1 MTGWVIVCTKA
12 VDSTHTVD
20 TAPPVR
26 PETAPTRRQ
35 SVIPPP
41 YPSHLRSPAPQGC
54 GPPSASRKALS
65 TMPQPKNTLLRALVP
80 AIVILAGIGVAYAV
94 FVNAGRGVQ
103 QQQQAPTSPGA
114 VTANPAAS
122 GGSEPAAAP
131 IATVNPAAAPLPA
144 ASLKQFTGLKAVA
157 QPAPFDAAPIGSLDP
172 KSDVLLFAEFSELG
186 AGIKRIQLS
195 HEYETIKREAHVT
208 VQSETSVQL
217 ASGAVAKLTPF
228 ALQGVEINGTF
239 VNLTVDPSGA
249 PLWREIGDAPGAFE
263 ATIVDGDGKP
273 VAKVTRRYS
282 LQANSHQITLHQ
294 SLTNLTDAP
303 LNVRWWQLGAG
314 DLADDSHGYGGDKR
328 RLHFGYLLSPQSD
341 PVQQYV
347 LSSGHVIPRATVA
360 ARPNHD
366 TPPPAESRQWP
377 NEASIKNSESL
388 VWAGFTNR
396 YYGAA
401 SFPLVDLQ
409 QPTPR
414 KQFDSVALVD
424 RVALDMGKIN
434 DKGTEAIALRFT
446 GALASVPPGGIHDF
460 SQGLLAG
467 PMSKKALHSEP
478 MLASLGLDGMVV
490 YNFGGP
496 CAFCT
501 FETLTGALLGLLL
514 FLHNNV
520 VFDWALAVIFLVVV
534 VRTILHPVTKWSQV
548 RMQRFGK
555 QMQAM
560 APKQAKLKEK
570 YGNDPKRM
578 QQEMANLWREEG
590 VSPTGALG
598 CIPMFLQMPIWI
610 ALYAT
615 LFFAV
620 EMRHEPAFFGVFQ
633 AIGMPTFLADLAEP
647 DRFWVFSEAGVHVPV
662 LSSLMGPIHS
672 LNIMPL
678 ILGVVFFIQ
687 QKYLT
692 PPTANLT
699 PEQEAQQKMMKWMSV
714 LMFPLFMYNAPSAL
728 AIYFT
733 ANSTLGILESRYIR
747 SHIDKYNL
755 NEPPTKGGAKKPG
768 FFARMQQMAEQQ
780 RLAAEK
786 AQRES
791 MKKKR

>member
-1 MTGWVIVCTKA
+1 
-12 VDSTHTVD
+12 
-20 TAPPVR
+20 
-26 PETAPTRRQ
+26 
-35 SVIPPP
+35 
-41 YPSHLRSPAPQGC
+41 L
-54 GPPSASRKALS
+54 
-65 TMPQPKNTLLRALVP
+65 
-80 AIVILAGIGVAYAV
+80 
-94 FVNAGRGVQ
+94 
-103 QQQQAPTSPGA
+103 
-114 VTANPAAS
+114 
-122 GGSEPAAAP
+122 
-131 IATVNPAAAPLPA
+131 
-144 ASLKQFTGLKAVA
+144 
-157 QPAPFDAAPIGSLDP
+157 
-172 KSDVLLFAEFSELG
+172 
-186 AGIKRIQLS
+186 
-195 HEYETIKREAHVT
+195 
-208 VQSETSVQL
+208 
-217 ASGAVAKLTPF
+217 
-228 ALQGVEINGTF
+228 
-239 VNLTVDPSGA
+239 
-249 PLWREIGDAPGAFE
+249 
-263 ATIVDGDGKP
+263 
-273 VAKVTRRYS
+273 
-282 LQANSHQITLHQ
+282 
-294 SLTNLTDAP
+294 
-303 LNVRWWQLGAG
+303 
-314 DLADDSHGYGGDKR
+314 
-328 RLHFGYLLSPQSD
+328 
-341 PVQQYV
+341 
-347 LSSGHVIPRATVA
+347 
-360 ARPNHD
+360 
-366 TPPPAESRQWP
+366 RQWP
-377 NEASIKNSESL
+377 NDTSTKNAESL

-401 SFPLVDLQ
+401 TFPLIDLNLAA
-409 QPTPR
+409 PR
-414 KQFDSVALVD
+414 KQFDSIAVVD
-424 RVALDMGKIN
+424 RVALDMGVIN
-434 DKGTEAIALRFT
+434 DKGVEAIAIRFAGT
-446 GALASVPPGGIHDF
+446 LTSVPAGGILDF

-467 PMSKKALHSEP
+467 PMSKKALHNEP
-478 MLASLGLDGMVV
+478 LLASLGVDGMVV

-633 AIGMPTFLADLAEP
+633 SIGMPTFLADLAEP
-647 DRFWVFSEAGVHVPV
+647 DRFWVFSEAGVHVPL

-692 PPTANLT
+692 PPSTNLT
-699 PEQEAQQKMMKWMSV
+699 PEQETQQKMMKWMSV
-714 LMFPLFMYNAPSAL
+714 IMFPLFMYNAPSAL
-728 AIYFT
+728 AVYFT

-755 NEPPTKGGAKKPG
+755 NDPPKGGKKQPG
-768 FFARMQQMAEQQ
+768 FFARLQQMAEQQ
-780 RLAAEK
+780 RLSSEK
-786 AQRES
+786 SQRDS

>member
-1 MTGWVIVCTKA
+1 M
-12 VDSTHTVD
+12 
-20 TAPPVR
+20 
-26 PETAPTRRQ
+26 
-35 SVIPPP
+35 
-41 YPSHLRSPAPQGC
+41 
-54 GPPSASRKALS
+54 
-65 TMPQPKNTLLRALVP
+65 
-80 AIVILAGIGVAYAV
+80 
-94 FVNAGRGVQ
+94 
-103 QQQQAPTSPGA
+103 
-114 VTANPAAS
+114 
-122 GGSEPAAAP
+122 
-131 IATVNPAAAPLPA
+131 
-144 ASLKQFTGLKAVA
+144 
-157 QPAPFDAAPIGSLDP
+157 
-172 KSDVLLFAEFSELG
+172 
-186 AGIKRIQLS
+186 
-195 HEYETIKREAHVT
+195 
-208 VQSETSVQL
+208 
-217 ASGAVAKLTPF
+217 
-228 ALQGVEINGTF
+228 
-239 VNLTVDPSGA
+239 
-249 PLWREIGDAPGAFE
+249 
-263 ATIVDGDGKP
+263 
-273 VAKVTRRYS
+273 
-282 LQANSHQITLHQ
+282 
-294 SLTNLTDAP
+294 
-303 LNVRWWQLGAG
+303 
-314 DLADDSHGYGGDKR
+314 
-328 RLHFGYLLSPQSD
+328 
-341 PVQQYV
+341 
-347 LSSGHVIPRATVA
+347 SSGHVTPRATVA
-360 ARPNHD
+360 ARPNAQ

-377 NEASIKNSESL
+377 NDTSTKNGESL

-401 SFPLVDLQ
+401 SFPLIDPRLAA
-409 QPTPR
+409 PR
-414 KQFDSVALVD
+414 KQFDSIAVVD
-424 RVALDMGKIN
+424 RVALDMGIIKEV
-434 DKGTEAIALRFT
+434 GVEAIALRFT
-446 GALASVPPGGIHDF
+446 GTLASVPAGGIHDF

-467 PMSKKALHSEP
+467 PMSKKSLHSEP
-478 MLASLGLDGMVV
+478 LLASLGLDGMVV

-570 YGNDPKRM
+570 FGNDPKRM

-590 VSPTGALG
+590 ISPTGALG
-598 CIPMFLQMPIWI
+598 CVPMFLQMPIWI

-620 EMRHEPAFFGVFQ
+620 EMRHEAAFFGVFQ
-633 AIGMPTFLADLAEP
+633 SIGMPTFLADLAEP

-692 PPTANLT
+692 PPSANLT
-699 PEQEAQQKMMKWMSV
+699 PEQETQQKMMKWMSV
-714 LMFPLFMYNAPSAL
+714 VMFPLFMYNAPSAL
-728 AIYFT
+728 AVYFT

-780 RLAAEK
+780 RLASEK
-786 AQRES
+786 AQRDS